1 MTSNWPQVS
10 DLKKPE
16 LYVIQLGELSTSWK
30 FEGNQSK
37 TVSWTGAKRK
47 LKFDHDLV
55 PVFLTWWPDPRSPG
69 PEIFRSYVKRLPH
82 RLCQIWR
89 RCAPPFLRYLR
100 KTLGGVC
107 IDPPPARARVKLE
120 KKNFFKFYNRPI
132 FQFGGQKLKSFKI
145 PDSGFV
151 APFFFSTRPDIEL
164 RNCLLTVAFVMWAF
178 QDLMFFAHFCS
189 NMTSVWRQ

>member
-89 RCAPPFLRYLR
+89 RCAPPFLRYLQ
-100 KTLGGVC
+100 KTLGGGGAST
-107 IDPPPARARVKLE
+107 PLPGRGLTRAPL
-120 KKNFFKFYNRPI
+120 
-132 FQFGGQKLKSFKI
+132 GGLFI
-145 PDSGFV
+145 APL
-151 APFFFSTRPDIEL
+151 PFFC
-164 RNCLLTVAFVMWAF
+164 NNF
-178 QDLMFFAHFCS
+178 QTAWRIDTKL
-189 NMTSVWRQ
+189 SVPSAASIWHLVSKF

>member
-100 KTLGGVC
+100 KTLGGGSHR
-107 IDPPPARARVKLE
+107 PPLPGRGLKRPKDIGGTGYWSQAAFAKLSG
-120 KKNFFKFYNRPI
+120 NSDLFFNRKT
-132 FQFGGQKLKSFKI
+132 QF
-145 PDSGFV
+145 
-151 APFFFSTRPDIEL
+151 
-164 RNCLLTVAFVMWAF
+164 
-178 QDLMFFAHFCS
+178 
-189 NMTSVWRQ
+189 